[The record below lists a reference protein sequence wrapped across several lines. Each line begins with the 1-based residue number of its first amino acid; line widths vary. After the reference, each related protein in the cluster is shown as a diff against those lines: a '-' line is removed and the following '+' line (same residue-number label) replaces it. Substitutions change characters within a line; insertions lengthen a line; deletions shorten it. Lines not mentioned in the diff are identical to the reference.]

1 MIKLS
6 NFYSDEGG
14 ATAIEYGVM
23 LACVSITVAGAVS
36 AFSEQFVLA
45 AGQLTTAMSSAVG
58 V

>member
-1 MIKLS
+1 MIILN

-23 LACVSITVAGAVS
+23 LACICITIAGAMS